1 MAITLAPRSQAVKA
15 HFFIDVIDDCQ
26 LFGILN
32 TIMNTFKPYPRSFYT
47 LILSMFVLHAAALFY
62 QTYSEDIA
70 HSLSQSTSGLKV
82 YFEKAPLIVPKP
94 KLRPMPLRKTPK
106 ALSAMQESLS
116 SPVAASSAPV
126 NTKATQDLKL
136 IYLGELRELIE
147 RKKVYPLQAKRLG
160 QTGIVEITFTLS
172 ADGHIMN
179 ARVTQ
184 SSPYERLNQ
193 AALAAVNGV
202 RHFRPIPPEIGEDSM
217 TVKIPMR
224 YSLYQ

>member
-1 MAITLAPRSQAVKA
+1 MFTPK
-15 HFFIDVIDDCQ
+15 
-26 LFGILN
+26 
-32 TIMNTFKPYPRSFYT
+32 TYPRSFYT
-47 LILSMFVLHAAALFY
+47 LILGVFALHAAALFY
-62 QTYSEDIA
+62 QTYSQEIA

-82 YFEKAPLIVPKP
+82 YFEKEPAKTPKP
-94 KLRPMPLRKTPK
+94 KIHTTPLT
-106 ALSAMQESLS
+106 SA
-116 SPVAASSAPV
+116 
-126 NTKATQDLKL
+126 TKAPAPIQEVMSTPTDASAAPAKTRATHDLKL

-147 RKKVYPLQAKRLG
+147 SKKVYPLQAKRLG
-160 QTGIVEITFTLS
+160 QTGTVEITFTLS

-184 SSPYERLNQ
+184 SSPYDRLNQ
-193 AALAAVNGV
+193 AALATVNEV